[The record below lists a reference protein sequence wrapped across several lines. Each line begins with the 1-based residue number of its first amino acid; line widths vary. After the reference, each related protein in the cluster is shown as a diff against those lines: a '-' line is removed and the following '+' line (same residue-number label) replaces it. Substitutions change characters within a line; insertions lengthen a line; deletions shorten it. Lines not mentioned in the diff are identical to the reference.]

1 MIHKSSKL
9 PVFSGFWSV
18 QQCLFVLIFVGAL
31 AGAGCSTQATA
42 ESPSAGRAEVV
53 TESDETPE
61 RKRARIR
68 IELAMGYFEQGKTNI
83 ALDELKQ
90 AIAADPTFSDGYSL
104 RGLVYMRLNDFAFAE
119 ESFNKALFYK
129 PKDSNVL
136 HNLGW
141 LKCQQAL
148 YPQSIQYFS
157 QALSDPLYGERAK
170 TLMAQGLC
178 QARAGMRS
186 EAEASLLKSYEF
198 DAANPVTGYNL
209 ASLLYRKED
218 FVRAQFYIRRLN
230 NSDLA
235 NSESLWLGIKVEK
248 RLENVEAMKQ
258 LAAQLE
264 KRFPQSTEAA
274 LYRRAAFN
282 E

>member
-1 MIHKSSKL
+1 MIRFTGILSLQNVHRWL
-9 PVFSGFWSV
+9 FLLTFVCVFAGFGS
-18 QQCLFVLIFVGAL
+18 
-31 AGAGCSTQATA
+31 GCSTQATIDGA
-42 ESPSAGRAEVV
+42 SVGRAEVV
-53 TESDETPE
+53 TESDETNE

-68 IELAMGYFEQGKTNI
+68 IELAMGYFEQGKTSI

-90 AIAADPTFSDGYSL
+90 AIAADPTFSDGYSM
-104 RGLVYMRLNDFAFAE
+104 RGLIYMRLNDFAFAE
-119 ESFNKALFYK
+119 ESFNKALSYK
-129 PKDSNVL
+129 PNDSNVL

-148 YPQSIQYFS
+148 YPQSLQFFS
-157 QALSDPLYGERAK
+157 QALANPMYGARAK

-178 QARAGMRS
+178 QVRAGMYS
-186 EAEASLLKSYEF
+186 EAEASLLKSYEY

-209 ASLLYRKED
+209 ASLLYRKKD

-230 NSDLA
+230 NSELA
-235 NSESLWLGIKVEK
+235 NSESLWLGIKVEN
-248 RLENVEAMKQ
+248 RLNNAEAMNQ

-264 KRFPQSTEAA
+264 KRFSQSNEAA